1 MFDPYVYVGTNILK
15 NKFLIKDEKILNE
28 LESSLVNLNLI
39 KLLKDKKKILNI
51 SYLNEIHKTLFSDL
65 YEWAGDFRT
74 INIYKNEIVLNGLSV
89 EYSNYKDISKQV
101 RLIESKLF
109 LKLTDTKSIND
120 LKKITIEFMIQLWKI
135 HPFREGNT
143 RTILTFFNLI
153 LRNRN
158 IDFDHLLLKKH
169 AAYFRNALVMANIG
183 EYSEMNH
190 IEKIMNEAIKTN
202 DVKNG
207 KNENIDYDV
216 IGDTDLKSY
225 VYLPHY
231 VKD

>member
-1 MFDPYVYVGTNILK
+1 VFDPYVYDGTNILK

-28 LESSLVNLNLI
+28 LESTLVNLNLI
-39 KLLKDKKKILNI
+39 KLLNDNTEIYNI
-51 SYLNEIHKTLFSDL
+51 SYLNEIHKTLFGDL

-74 INIYKNEIVLNGLSV
+74 INIFKSEIILNGLSV

-101 RLIESKLF
+101 RLLESNLF
-109 LKLTDTKSIND
+109 PKLTDTKSLND
-120 LKKITIEFMIQLWKI
+120 LKKITIESMIQLWKI

-158 IDFDHLLLKKH
+158 IDFDHELLKKH
-169 AAYFRNALVMANIG
+169 AAYFRNALVMANID
-183 EYSEMNH
+183 EYSEINH
-190 IEKIMNEAIKTN
+190 IDKIMNDAIKLNDTN
-202 DVKNG
+202 NYEKVND
-207 KNENIDYDV
+207 DYSV

-231 VKD
+231 VKE

>member
-120 LKKITIEFMIQLWKI
+120 LKKITIELMIQLWKI

>member
-15 NKFLIKDEKILNE
+15 NKFLIKDKKILDE

-39 KLLKDKKKILNI
+39 KLLKDNKEIHNI

-74 INIYKNEIVLNGLSV
+74 INIVKPEIVLNGLSV
-89 EYSNYKDISKQV
+89 EYSNYKDISKQMRV
-101 RLIESKLF
+101 LESKLF

-183 EYSEMNH
+183 DYSEMNH

-202 DVKNG
+202 DVKNV
-207 KNENIDYDV
+207 KNEKIDYDV